1 MKNKKELENF
11 LSKYRKTFRSYV
23 EEAIELAK
31 SASKNKINYEDV
43 VSNLNLVSP
52 IEEEFEAD
60 VRELEIKL
68 HSDQYKNNKIVLF
81 GSSTFRDW
89 ENAKTDLSFDSL
101 LNLGFGGST
110 LVSCRTYFN
119 RIVVPNN
126 PDKMIFYAG
135 DNDIGSG
142 MSAEDLENEFLLFAS
157 EVNEKLPHT
166 LCFFV
171 SIKPSVFRNN
181 YLNTI
186 LDANE
191 RIKNKIENFSQWR
204 YIDLCSPMLDAGFEK
219 FYSEDPLHMNVLG
232 YSLLSK
238 LIRDEISKFTI

>member
-1 MKNKKELENF
+1 M
-11 LSKYRKTFRSYV
+11 
-23 EEAIELAK
+23 
-31 SASKNKINYEDV
+31 
-43 VSNLNLVSP
+43 
-52 IEEEFEAD
+52 
-60 VRELEIKL
+60 
-68 HSDQYKNNKIVLF
+68 
-81 GSSTFRDW
+81 
-89 ENAKTDLSFDSL
+89 

-126 PDKMIFYAG
+126 PDKIVFYAG

-142 MSAEDLENEFLLFAS
+142 MSAEELEKEFLLFTS
-157 EVNEKLPHT
+157 EVNEKLPHS

-171 SIKPSVFRNN
+171 SIKPSVFRKN
-181 YLNTI
+181 YINTI

-191 RIKNKIENFSQWR
+191 RIKNNIKNLSQWR

-238 LIRDEISKFTI
+238 LIRDEVSKFII

>member
-1 MKNKKELENF
+1 MCI
-11 LSKYRKTFRSYV
+11 RDRTYV
-23 EEAIELAK
+23 EEAVELAK
-31 SASKNKINYEDV
+31 SASKNKIDDEDV

-68 HSDQYKNNKIVLF
+68 HADKYKNNKIVLF
-81 GSSTFRDW
+81 GSSTFKDW

-135 DNDIGSG
+135 DNDIG
-142 MSAEDLENEFLLFAS
+142 L
-157 EVNEKLPHT
+157 
-166 LCFFV
+166 
-171 SIKPSVFRNN
+171 
-181 YLNTI
+181 
-186 LDANE
+186 
-191 RIKNKIENFSQWR
+191 
-204 YIDLCSPMLDAGFEK
+204 
-219 FYSEDPLHMNVLG
+219 
-232 YSLLSK
+232 SL
-238 LIRDEISKFTI
+238 IHI

>member
-1 MKNKKELENF
+1 MSVEFIDKPFITVVINSPTYLNS
-11 LSKYRKTFRSYV
+11 LSPT
-23 EEAIELAK
+23 
-31 SASKNKINYEDV
+31 
-43 VSNLNLVSP
+43 
-52 IEEEFEAD
+52 EEEFEAD

-110 LVSCRTYFN
+110 LVSCRTYFS

-142 MSAEDLENEFLLFAS
+142 TSAKELLYEFVFSWNYHFCHHLF
-157 EVNEKLPHT
+157 
-166 LCFFV
+166 
-171 SIKPSVFRNN
+171 
-181 YLNTI
+181 
-186 LDANE
+186 
-191 RIKNKIENFSQWR
+191 
-204 YIDLCSPMLDAGFEK
+204 
-219 FYSEDPLHMNVLG
+219 
-232 YSLLSK
+232 
-238 LIRDEISKFTI
+238 IS

>member
-1 MKNKKELENF
+1 
-11 LSKYRKTFRSYV
+11 
-23 EEAIELAK
+23 
-31 SASKNKINYEDV
+31 
-43 VSNLNLVSP
+43 
-52 IEEEFEAD
+52 
-60 VRELEIKL
+60 
-68 HSDQYKNNKIVLF
+68 
-81 GSSTFRDW
+81 
-89 ENAKTDLSFDSL
+89 
-101 LNLGFGGST
+101 
-110 LVSCRTYFN
+110 
-119 RIVVPNN
+119 
-126 PDKMIFYAG
+126 MIFYAG

-191 RIKNKIENFSQWR
+191 RIKNKIEILVNGAMLTFAL
-204 YIDLCSPMLDAGFEK
+204 LCDAGFEK

>member
-1 MKNKKELENF
+1 
-11 LSKYRKTFRSYV
+11 
-23 EEAIELAK
+23 
-31 SASKNKINYEDV
+31 
-43 VSNLNLVSP
+43 
-52 IEEEFEAD
+52 
-60 VRELEIKL
+60 
-68 HSDQYKNNKIVLF
+68 
-81 GSSTFRDW
+81 
-89 ENAKTDLSFDSL
+89 
-101 LNLGFGGST
+101 
-110 LVSCRTYFN
+110 
-119 RIVVPNN
+119 
-126 PDKMIFYAG
+126 MIFYAG

-142 MSAEDLENEFLLFAS
+142 MSAEDLENEFLLFVS

-238 LIRDEISKFTI
+238 LIRDEISKFII

>member
-1 MKNKKELENF
+1 M
-11 LSKYRKTFRSYV
+11 
-23 EEAIELAK
+23 
-31 SASKNKINYEDV
+31 
-43 VSNLNLVSP
+43 
-52 IEEEFEAD
+52 
-60 VRELEIKL
+60 RELEIKL
-68 HSDQYKNNKIVLF
+68 HSDQYKNNQIVLF

-89 ENAKTDLSFDSL
+89 ENAKTDLSFDRL

-171 SIKPSVFRNN
+171 SIKPSIFRNN

-186 LDANE
+186 LEANE